1 MDCRKVG
8 NLIRHLRKEQNLT
21 QRQLAEQIHVS
32 SKAVSKWECGNGV
45 PDASFWEP
53 LSAIL
58 GADVLK
64 LLQGELEANR
74 RDVGKMDKTRFY
86 VCPVCGNIL
95 TSTGKGSVSC
105 CGRRLAP
112 LEAAVDLPWHE
123 ISVQDMDLDYYIT
136 LNHEMTKE
144 HFILFA
150 AYVLD
155 DSVFLKRLY
164 PEQAAAFRLPVLR
177 SGGTL
182 YIYCTQHGLVRYT
195 DPMQMA

>member
-1 MDCRKVG
+1 MDCQKIG

-21 QRQLAEQIHVS
+21 QRQLAEQLHVS
-32 SKAVSKWECGNGV
+32 SKAVSKWECGKGA
-45 PDASFWEP
+45 PDISFWEP

-58 GADVLK
+58 GADMRK

-74 RDVGKMDKTRFY
+74 RDVGKIDKVRFY

-112 LEAAVDLPWHE
+112 LVAAEDLPWHE
-123 ISVQDMDLDYYIT
+123 IHVQDMDLDYYIT
-136 LNHEMTKE
+136 LNHEMTKA

-164 PEQAAAFRLPVLR
+164 PEQEAAFRLPMLR

-182 YIYCTQHGLVRYT
+182 YLYCTQHGLVRYS
-195 DPMQMA
+195 DPMQMT